1 METMIG
7 SPYHFAGDL
16 TRAADVAGVL
26 VKYGLAGWLADVNWE
41 PIHDALKSHDGEVL
55 SDEPFE
61 ARVRLAITDLGTTFI
76 KFGQMLSTRPDMIG
90 PALADELSKLQTNV
104 PPDAAEVAVKMV
116 EDELGRPIAEC
127 FLSFNTTAFAS
138 ASIGQVHQA
147 KLKSGQVVVVKVQ
160 HPGIEGVIRRDLDIL
175 RFLAEISEGNE
186 TLKRLQPVGLVREL
200 GRVTLNELDFRRE
213 LRNLQRFRRNF
224 AADETVD
231 FPRPYPELTGGR
243 VLTMGMLDGFRVT
256 DSINLDKLNIDRQE
270 LAKRGAT
277 AFIEMIFRDGFYQA
291 DPHPGN
297 FIVLPS
303 GKIGIID
310 FGMVGRIDEQCRTQ
324 IEEILVAASDQDAER
339 LTDNVLHITGTPN
352 HLDRKLLSDDLS
364 ELFQEYG
371 AQPVDEFD
379 LGGLLNQVMRLLHHH
394 NLILPS
400 KLSMLIKC
408 MILLEGTGR
417 LLSPTFSL
425 AGLLAPWRSK
435 FVNQRF
441 SFQARLKKFNQ
452 MYFDWER
459 LAQSIP
465 RVIFDAMDRLED
477 GQFAVR
483 LEHQNLKSAVDRL
496 VGGLFISS
504 LLVSSAMLIGH
515 DVPPSAWGISIP
527 GLAGYLIALFF
538 GAHLISAYHNKGNK
552 NDE

>member
-1 METMIG
+1 METIIG
-7 SPYHFAGDL
+7 SRYHFAGDL
-16 TRAADVAGVL
+16 ARAADVAGVL
-26 VKYGLAGWLADVNWE
+26 VKYGLAGWLAEVNWE

-61 ARVRLAITDLGTTFI
+61 ARVRLAMTDLGTTFI
-76 KFGQMLSTRPDMIG
+76 KLGQMLSTRPDMIG

-104 PPDAAEVAVKMV
+104 PPDTPEVAVKMV
-116 EDELGRPIAEC
+116 EDELGRPISEC

-147 KLKSGQVVVVKVQ
+147 KLKSGQIVVVKIQ

-175 RFLAEISEGNE
+175 RFLAEIADGNE
-186 TLKRLQPVGLVREL
+186 TLKRFQPVGLVREL

-224 AADETVD
+224 ATDETVE

-243 VLTMGMLDGFRVT
+243 VLTMGLLEGFRVT
-256 DSINLDKLNIDRQE
+256 DSINLDKINVDRQE

-324 IEEILVAASDQDAER
+324 IEEILVAAGDQDAER

-352 HLDRKLLSDDLS
+352 NLDRKLLNADLS

-371 AQPVDEFD
+371 AQPIDEFD
-379 LGGLLNQVMRLLHHH
+379 LGGLLNQVMSLLHHH

-441 SFQARLKKFNQ
+441 SFQARLKKFKQ

-459 LAQSIP
+459 LAQSLP
-465 RVIFDAMDRLED
+465 HVIFNAMDRLED

-515 DVPPSAWGISIP
+515 DVPPNVWGISIP
-527 GLAGYLIALFF
+527 GLAGYLVALFF
-538 GAHLISAYHNKGNK
+538 GVHLISAYRTKGNMD
-552 NDE
+552 DE

>member
-16 TRAADVAGVL
+16 SRAADVAGVL

-55 SDEPFE
+55 SNEPFE

-76 KFGQMLSTRPDMIG
+76 KLGQMLSTRPDMIG

-104 PPDAAEVAVKMV
+104 PPDAPEVAVKMV
-116 EDELGRPIAEC
+116 EDELGRPISEC

>member
-1 METMIG
+1 MNTMIG
-7 SPYHFAGDL
+7 SRYLFAGDIA
-16 TRAADVAGVL
+16 RAADVAGVM
-26 VKYGLAGWLADVNWE
+26 VKYGLAGWLAEVNWE
-41 PIHDALKSHDGEVL
+41 PIHDALKSHDGAVL

-76 KFGQMLSTRPDMIG
+76 KLGQMLSTRPDMIG
-90 PALADELSKLQTNV
+90 PALADELSKLQTDV
-104 PPDAAEVAVKMV
+104 PPDAPEVAVKMV
-116 EDELGRPIAEC
+116 EDELGRPISEC
-127 FLSFNTTAFAS
+127 FSSFNATAFAS

-147 KLKSGQVVVVKVQ
+147 KLKSGQVVVVKIQ

-175 RFLAEISEGNE
+175 RFLAEIAEGNE
-186 TLKRLQPVGLVREL
+186 TLKRFQPSGLVREL

-224 AADETVD
+224 SADKTVE
-231 FPRPYPELTGGR
+231 FPQPYPELTAGR
-243 VLTMGMLDGFRVT
+243 VMTMSLLEGFRVT
-256 DSINLDKLNIDRQE
+256 DSINLDKINVDRQE

-297 FIVLPS
+297 FIVLPT
-303 GKIGIID
+303 GTIGVID
-310 FGMVGRIDEQCRTQ
+310 FGMVGRIDEQCRAQ

-352 HLDRKLLSDDLS
+352 HLDRKLLSADLS

-371 AQPVDEFD
+371 AQPIDEFD
-379 LGGLLNQVMRLLHHH
+379 LSGMLNQVMRLLHQH

-441 SFQARLKKFNQ
+441 SFQARLKKFKQ

-459 LAQSIP
+459 LAQSLP
-465 RVIFDAMDRLED
+465 HVIFEAMDRLED

-504 LLVSSAMLIGH
+504 LLLSSAMLIGH
-515 DVPPSAWGISIP
+515 DVPPNAWGISIP
-527 GLAGYLIALFF
+527 GLAGYLVALVL
-538 GAHLISAYHNKGNK
+538 GLHLISAYRQKGNAG
-552 NDE
+552 DE

>member
-1 METMIG
+1 MNTMIG
-7 SPYHFAGDL
+7 SRYLFAGDIA
-16 TRAADVAGVL
+16 RAADVAGVM
-26 VKYGLAGWLADVNWE
+26 VKYGLAGWLAEVNWE
-41 PIHDALKSHDGEVL
+41 PIHDALKSHDGAVL

-76 KFGQMLSTRPDMIG
+76 KLGQMLSTRPDMIG
-90 PALADELSKLQTNV
+90 PALADELSKLQTDV
-104 PPDAAEVAVKMV
+104 PPDAPEVAVKMV
-116 EDELGRPIAEC
+116 EDELGRPISEC
-127 FLSFNTTAFAS
+127 FSSFNTTAFAS

-147 KLKSGQVVVVKVQ
+147 QLKSGQVVVVKIQ

-175 RFLAEISEGNE
+175 RFLAEIADGNE
-186 TLKRLQPVGLVREL
+186 TLKRFQPVGLVREL

-224 AADETVD
+224 ATDETVE

-243 VLTMGMLDGFRVT
+243 VLTMGLLEGFRVT
-256 DSINLDKLNIDRQE
+256 DSINLDKINVDRQE

-324 IEEILVAASDQDAER
+324 IEEILVAAGDQDAER

-352 HLDRKLLSDDLS
+352 NLDRKLLNADLS

-371 AQPVDEFD
+371 AQPIDEFD
-379 LGGLLNQVMRLLHHH
+379 LGGLLNQVMSLLHHH

-441 SFQARLKKFNQ
+441 SFQARLKKFKQ

-459 LAQSIP
+459 LAQSLP
-465 RVIFDAMDRLED
+465 HVIFNAMDRLED

-515 DVPPSAWGISIP
+515 DVPPNVWGISIP
-527 GLAGYLIALFF
+527 GLAGYLVALFF
-538 GAHLISAYHNKGNK
+538 GVHLISAYRTKGNMD
-552 NDE
+552 DE